1 MTERVF
7 SDSSLLQ
14 QIDNLSSRE
23 LSQEEFSALT
33 DVNNKGGKVSLDDEG
48 KIFVIRPEARR
59 HNSFVRFFVGLFKGH
74 DAKIAYQ
81 REQRALDRLEDFKQN
96 AEFCSALQTVV
107 AKYVMK
113 NIASSNLGDM
123 NSKFEYSRVVLGNL
137 ARFVQPKTEIKA
149 GDLQQALDSSRRMTA
164 RQISRAVVL
173 SSGKNQVSYDN
184 IYYQGK
190 TQGPREFVLM
200 QKMEAEHQREL
211 QAAQNAAPGTQ
222 EPAVKDGAQLLQWAE
237 KQLTSEESVIT
248 GLNSY
253 IMSNPD
259 SVELFLDRQD
269 IDRMCELLADPEGL
283 KGDKGEEYSNLL
295 SKAAA
300 NFYKKVGE
308 VAQQR
313 IEQGDDPKDVA
324 TSVAT
329 MLSICGRS
337 QSPADFVQNIQ
348 AAMTVTPPVVTDGQ
362 NPNDVNE
369 LQTRAAVRT
378 ASLQPEVSVQ
388 TAIDKIKQLAQ
399 SFKVSVPIDDKT
411 ASRIV
416 NFCEKMRVMP
426 EFFMKS
432 VAELSEL
439 LAEINTTG
447 PSQINEKISELA
459 EKVRES
465 AKESKK
471 ATHPNEPNYVPSP
484 EVQDYSNTL
493 KCAMVFLGFTA
504 GAQSLQRLFR
514 LSDCLENASSLLFGL
529 ASEDSKSDAY
539 QAACSV
545 AGGQLVP
552 LCSAVKD
559 AQVNILG
566 NAPVLNEHETFD
578 SMSVQERELTVSLVS
593 KLYLQTREANNLISL
608 CRTGLAENELRVFDE
623 EIADI
628 PNNLRRLSP
637 EQFENL
643 GITAEDV
650 AKSRI
655 PSDLSAAGDQSAYVD
670 DLEFDSVMAR
680 AIKDAR
686 DKAIFVVRG

>member
-269 IDRMCELLADPEGL
+269 IDRMCELLADPKGLEGE
-283 KGDKGEEYSNLL
+283 KGEEYANLL
-295 SKAAA
+295 SKAAV

-313 IEQGDDPKDVA
+313 IDQGDDPNNVA
-324 TSVAT
+324 EGVVSV
-329 MLSICGRS
+329 LRICGRA
-337 QSPADFVQNIQ
+337 QNTAVFMTGIQLAFEVMSPA
-348 AAMTVTPPVVTDGQ
+348 VTDSQ
-362 NPNDVNE
+362 NPQDVKE
-369 LQTRAAVRT
+369 LQKRAAVR
-378 ASLQPEVSVQ
+378 ASSLQPDAVAQ
-388 TAIDKIKQLAQ
+388 TAINRVKQLAKD
-399 SFKVSVPIDDKT
+399 FNVPVVVNDKT

-416 NFCEKMRVMP
+416 NFCEKMKVAP

-432 VAELSEL
+432 AEQLSDFL
-439 LAEINTTG
+439 VDMCFTSDLQMNA
-447 PSQINEKISELA
+447 KIAELA
-459 EKVRES
+459 EKLRNATAE
-465 AKESKK
+465 AKR
-471 ATHPNEPNYVPSP
+471 ATHPNDPNYIPSV
-484 EVQDYSNTL
+484 EAYDLINAL
-493 KCAMVFLGFTA
+493 KCAMVFVGFTL
-504 GAQSLQRLFR
+504 GPNSLHRLYGLTDR
-514 LSDCLENASSLLFGL
+514 IENTCTVLHSAASDGKS
-529 ASEDSKSDAY
+529 SDAY
-539 QAACSV
+539 NDACSV
-545 AGGQLVP
+545 AAGRLIH
-552 LCSAVKD
+552 LCSAIKD
-559 AQVNILG
+559 AQVNLLG
-566 NAPVLNEHETFD
+566 FAPMLNEHLTFE
-578 SMSVQERELTVSLVS
+578 SMSGDERDLTLLGVT
-593 KLYLQTREANNLISL
+593 KFYLQTREAADLIAL

-655 PSDLSAAGDQSAYVD
+655 PSDLSAVGDQSAYVD

>member
-123 NSKFEYSRVVLGNL
+123 NSKFEYSRVVWGNL
-137 ARFVQPKTEIKA
+137 SRIVQPESEIKT
-149 GDLQQALDSSRRMTA
+149 GDVQKALDSSRLMTDT
-164 RQISRAVVL
+164 RISRAVIL
-173 SSGKNQVSYDN
+173 SSCKSQVGFDN
-184 IYYQGK
+184 IYFHGK
-190 TQGPREFVLM
+190 TMGPREFVLM

-211 QAAQNAAPGTQ
+211 QAAQNVAPGTQ

-337 QSPADFVQNIQ
+337 QTPADFVQNIQ
-348 AAMTVTPPVVTDGQ
+348 AAMAVTPPAVTDGQ

-378 ASLQPEVSVQ
+378 ASLQPEVSAQ
-388 TAIDKIKQLAQ
+388 TAINKIKQLAQ

-416 NFCEKMRVMP
+416 NFCEKMRILP

-432 VAELSEL
+432 AAELSEL

-459 EKVRES
+459 EKVRDS
-465 AKESKK
+465 AKESKR

-484 EVQDYSNTL
+484 EAQDYSTTL
-493 KCAMVFLGFTA
+493 KCAMVFLGFTT
-504 GAQSLQRLFR
+504 GAQSLQKLFR
-514 LSDCLENASSLLFGL
+514 LSDCLENASSLLFDI
-529 ASEDSKSDAY
+529 ASDDSYSESY
-539 QAACSV
+539 MAACSV

-566 NAPVLNEHETFD
+566 NAPVLNEHETFE

-593 KLYLQTREANNLISL
+593 KLYLQTREATNLISL
-608 CRTGLAENELRVFDE
+608 CRTGLAENELRIFEE
-623 EIADI
+623 EITQI
-628 PNNLRRLSP
+628 PNNLRRVSSA
-637 EQFENL
+637 EFENL
-643 GITAEDV
+643 SITEADT
-650 AKSRI
+650 AKSTM
-655 PSDLSAAGDQSAYVD
+655 PSNISTAGEQSAYVD
-670 DLEFDSVMAR
+670 ALEFDSVIAK
-680 AIKDAR
+680 AIKSAR
-686 DKAIFVVRG
+686 DRAIFVVRG

>member
-1 MTERVF
+1 MTERV
-7 SDSSLLQ
+7 SSGSSMQ
-14 QIDNLSSRE
+14 RQIDDLSSRDLTDAE
-23 LSQEEFSALT
+23 YSSLT
-33 DVNNKGGKVSLDDEG
+33 DVDNKGGKVSLDDDG
-48 KIFVIRPEARR
+48 RIFVIRPEARR
-59 HNSFVRFFVGLFKGH
+59 HNGFVRFFVGLFKSH
-74 DAKIAYQ
+74 DAKITYQ
-81 REQRALDRLEDFKQN
+81 KEQRALDRLEFLKQN
-96 AEFCSALQTVV
+96 AEFCSVLKTAV

-113 NIASSNLGDM
+113 NIASSNLSNM
-123 NSKFEYSRVVLGNL
+123 KSRFEYNRVVLGNL

-190 TQGPREFVLM
+190 TQGPREFAL
-200 QKMEAEHQREL
+200 KHLMEAEHQRETL
-211 QAAQNAAPGTQ
+211 EVINPLPGIEQPT
-222 EPAVKDGAQLLQWAE
+222 VKNKDELLQWAK
-237 KQLTSEESVIT
+237 KQLPSEESIVNA
-248 GLNSY
+248 LNSF
-253 IMSNPD
+253 IMLDPD

-269 IDRMCELLADPEGL
+269 IDRMCELLADPKGLEGE
-283 KGDKGEEYSNLL
+283 KGEEYANLL
-295 SKAAA
+295 SKAAV

-313 IEQGDDPKDVA
+313 IDQGDKPNNVA
-324 TSVAT
+324 DGVVSA
-329 MLSICGRS
+329 LRICGR
-337 QSPADFVQNIQ
+337 AQNTAVFMTGIQ
-348 AAMTVTPPVVTDGQ
+348 LAFEVTPPAVTDSQ
-362 NPNDVNE
+362 NPQDVEE
-369 LQTRAAVRT
+369 LQKRAAVR
-378 ASLQPEVSVQ
+378 ASSLQPDASAQ
-388 TAIDKIKQLAQ
+388 TAINRVKQLAKD
-399 SFKVSVPIDDKT
+399 FNVPVAVNDKT

-416 NFCEKMRVMP
+416 NFCEKMKVAP

-432 VAELSEL
+432 AEQLSDFL
-439 LAEINTTG
+439 VDMCFTSDLQMNA
-447 PSQINEKISELA
+447 KIAELA

-484 EVQDYSNTL
+484 EAQDYSTTL

-566 NAPVLNEHETFD
+566 NAPVLNEHETFE

-593 KLYLQTREANNLISL
+593 KLYLQTREAADLIAL

-655 PSDLSAAGDQSAYVD
+655 PSDLSATGDQSAYVD

>member
-484 EVQDYSNTL
+484 EAQDYSTTL

-514 LSDCLENASSLLFGL
+514 LSDCLENASSLLFGV

-566 NAPVLNEHETFD
+566 NAPVLNEHETFE

-593 KLYLQTREANNLISL
+593 KLYLQTREATNLISL
-608 CRTGLAENELRVFDE
+608 CRTGLAENELRIFEE
-623 EIADI
+623 EITQI
-628 PNNLRRLSP
+628 PNNLRRVSSA
-637 EQFENL
+637 EFENL
-643 GITAEDV
+643 SITEADT
-650 AKSRI
+650 AKSTM
-655 PSDLSAAGDQSAYVD
+655 PSNISTAGEQSAYVD
-670 DLEFDSVMAR
+670 ALEFDSVIAK

>member
-211 QAAQNAAPGTQ
+211 QAAQNAAPGTHA
-222 EPAVKDGAQLLQWAE
+222 PAVKDGAQLLQWAE

-484 EVQDYSNTL
+484 EAQDYSTTL

-514 LSDCLENASSLLFGL
+514 LSDCLENASSLLFGV

-566 NAPVLNEHETFD
+566 NAPVLNEHETFE

-593 KLYLQTREANNLISL
+593 KLYLQTREAADLIAL

>member
-1 MTERVF
+1 
-7 SDSSLLQ
+7 
-14 QIDNLSSRE
+14 
-23 LSQEEFSALT
+23 
-33 DVNNKGGKVSLDDEG
+33 
-48 KIFVIRPEARR
+48 
-59 HNSFVRFFVGLFKGH
+59 
-74 DAKIAYQ
+74 
-81 REQRALDRLEDFKQN
+81 
-96 AEFCSALQTVV
+96 
-107 AKYVMK
+107 
-113 NIASSNLGDM
+113 
-123 NSKFEYSRVVLGNL
+123 
-137 ARFVQPKTEIKA
+137 
-149 GDLQQALDSSRRMTA
+149 
-164 RQISRAVVL
+164 
-173 SSGKNQVSYDN
+173 
-184 IYYQGK
+184 
-190 TQGPREFVLM
+190 
-200 QKMEAEHQREL
+200 
-211 QAAQNAAPGTQ
+211 
-222 EPAVKDGAQLLQWAE
+222 AQLLQWAE

-388 TAIDKIKQLAQ
+388 TAIGKIKQLAQ
-399 SFKVSVPIDDKT
+399 AFKVPVSVDDKT

-416 NFCEKMRVMP
+416 NFCEKMRILP

-432 VAELSEL
+432 AAELSEL

-447 PSQINEKISELA
+447 TSQINEKISELA
-459 EKVRES
+459 EKVRDS

-608 CRTGLAENELRVFDE
+608 CRTGLAENELRIFEE
-623 EIADI
+623 EITQI
-628 PNNLRRLSP
+628 PNNLRRVSSA
-637 EQFENL
+637 EFENL
-643 GITAEDV
+643 SITEADT
-650 AKSRI
+650 AKSTM
-655 PSDLSAAGDQSAYVD
+655 PSNISTAGEQSAYVD
-670 DLEFDSVMAR
+670 ALEFDSVIAK